1 MRVRSA
7 LGGGRGIVK
16 PEMAWQYCYEL
27 DSASLLYHNYRAY
40 MLKPFFQ
47 SRINPLATV
56 PDCLMRE
63 EPGRHRTLPGG
74 IDQARV
80 LRSQSKRVAAQQQ
93 DNPIAGALERTIR
106 LTSSRHTDP

>member
-16 PEMAWQYCYEL
+16 PERAWQYCYAL
-27 DSASLLYHNYRAY
+27 DSALLLYHNYRAY

-56 PDCLMRE
+56 PDCLMGKEQR
-63 EPGRHRTLPGG
+63 RHWTFPGG
-74 IDQARV
+74 IDQAKV
-80 LRSQSKRVAAQQQ
+80 LRSQSERVAAQ
-93 DNPIAGALERTIR
+93 
-106 LTSSRHTDP
+106 